1 MEHLKTHHV
10 LNQDIH
16 LDYIR
21 DAQDRKALALC
32 HILGFIFLI
41 LLILLV
47 RTLSFYSSS
56 KHQRVSGFFYSW
68 RVAVPQVSQTD
79 NEHKLVQFPEP
90 NFRFR
95 IRKCCICQ
103 LVEFHTELIFF
114 F

>member
-21 DAQDRKALALC
+21 DAQDRKVLALC

-47 RTLSFYSSS
+47 TTLSFTVVQNIGEFLDSFTAGEWLCPKSHRLIMSTSLYSFLSLTS
-56 KHQRVSGFFYSW
+56 CSESGSVAFASW
-68 RVAVPQVSQTD
+68 
-79 NEHKLVQFPEP
+79 
-90 NFRFR
+90 
-95 IRKCCICQ
+95 
-103 LVEFHTELIFF
+103 
-114 F
+114 